1 MTTLITGQILKD
13 LWDDTDMSVTQAEI
27 IADTSI
33 DLLNTYGS
41 ELDAL
46 TGAAGS
52 KTGTYTSAQVGAI
65 KTLSREVYA
74 TQFKNPSDSSSGSL
88 GSLSSGY
95 STNNRLLD
103 FAEKLAEKLTFGMDF
118 DRV

>member
-13 LWDDTDMSVTQAEI
+13 LFNDTTTTVPQAEI
-27 IADTSI
+27 IGDTAI
-33 DLLNTYGS
+33 DLLNTYGAG
-41 ELDAL
+41 LTAL

-52 KTGTYTSAQVGAI
+52 KTGTYTSPQVGAI

-74 TQFKNPSDSSSGSL
+74 THFKNPSNKTSGSIS
-88 GSLSSGY
+88 SLSASY
-95 STNNRLLD
+95 SSNNLLLD
-103 FAEKLAEKLTFGMDF
+103 FAEKLAKELTFGMDF